1 MVLSKKSKRKKIK
14 RKENV
19 KKSDFALKNT
29 LYLSSVILA
38 TFIFFTNFSKL
49 QDITNNYI
57 KLHTNLIFFQQIIY
71 ISLIGIFA
79 YFGYNFLNKK
89 KNSKLDRTLIISG
102 FVLLILVQV
111 LAFNPALDKNGDN
124 ARYICGAISLART
137 GEYKDIEHPN
147 EHYKTT
153 DQPGVSIMLAP
164 FVKIFGINILIFKFL
179 PFLLSIGAI
188 ILYFILLKNFVAKGI
203 AVILTLILG
212 TQPYISTFSSM
223 IMTEIPFIFFTLLS
237 LWLLDKYDKSEKIN
251 YIIGILCA
259 SSILMTYFSRTL
271 GIGFSV
277 SSVLYFVL
285 KKDWKK
291 AIFLGILIFILFG
304 GWQLRN
310 KLVGG
315 TSQLEIITGRKGL
328 GLEGIAFMAGKGIKN
343 LLTSLNLI
351 PQVLFADASVRWK
364 INPFGVKEFII
375 LSFIFIGYVSNLIKK
390 RSQLDLFFIIAL
402 AALCIGTPDSNLL
415 PMARYLCVFVPFF
428 ILYFYLGINFI
439 FSFWKKAKEYTN
451 IVSLVLLLLLV
462 FSNFSGTGF
471 KIQQAHTG
479 QLYSKPMENYF
490 KAGKW
495 IKENTHKDIIVA
507 CRKDNTFYLF
517 SERKAYRFASYW
529 SKYNKEY
536 EEKRMKYFE
545 KYNVSYLVIDTFSNS
560 VHTAYK
566 IIQNNKDKFE
576 LVKIIG
582 NQKKGACYIFK
593 VNKWW

>member
-1 MVLSKKSKRKKIK
+1 MSKKSKRKKIK

-19 KKSDFALKNT
+19 KKSDFDLKNV
-29 LYLSSVILA
+29 LYFSCIIIA
-38 TFIFFTNFSKL
+38 TYLFFKNFTNMS
-49 QDITNNYI
+49 DITNNYI
-57 KLHTNLIFFQQIIY
+57 KLNATWIISLQIIIY
-71 ISLIGIFA
+71 ILLIGIFV
-79 YFGYNFLNKK
+79 YFGYNFLNKRKNK
-89 KNSKLDRTLIISG
+89 KFDRILIISG
-102 FVLLILVQV
+102 FILVILVQV
-111 LAFNPALDKNGDN
+111 LAFNPALDRNGDN
-124 ARYICGAISLART
+124 ARYICGAISLAKT

-164 FVKIFGINILIFKFL
+164 LVKIFGVNILLFKFV
-179 PFLLSIGAI
+179 PFLLTIGSL
-188 ILYFILLKNFVAKGI
+188 ILFFILLENFIAKEI
-203 AVILTLILG
+203 AIILTLILG

-223 IMTEIPFIFFTLLS
+223 IMTEIPFIFFSLLS
-237 LWLLDKYDKSEKIN
+237 FWLLLKYEKSEKIN
-251 YIIGILCA
+251 YIMGILCA
-259 SSILMTYFSRTL
+259 LSILMTYFSRTM
-271 GIGFSV
+271 GIGFSI

-291 AIFLGILIFILFG
+291 AFFLGVLVFILFG

-315 TSQLEIITGRKGL
+315 TSQLSAITGANGL
-328 GLEGIAFMAGKGIKN
+328 GAEGITILVGKGIKN

-364 INPFGVKEFII
+364 INPFGVKELII
-375 LSFIFIGYVSNLIKK
+375 LSLVFIGYVSNLIKK

-402 AALCIGTPDSNLL
+402 ASLCIGTPDSNLL

-439 FSFWKKAKEYTN
+439 FSFWGKAKEYTN

-462 FSNFSGTGF
+462 FSNFSGTAF

-479 QLYSKPMENYF
+479 QLYSKSMENYF
-490 KAGKW
+490 NAGKW
-495 IKENTHKDIIVA
+495 IKDNTPEDVVVA

-536 EEKRMKYFE
+536 EEERMKYFE

>member
-1 MVLSKKSKRKKIK
+1 MSKKSKRKKIK

-19 KKSDFALKNT
+19 KKSDFDLKNV
-29 LYLSSVILA
+29 LYFSCIIIA
-38 TFIFFTNFSKL
+38 TYLFFKNFTNMS
-49 QDITNNYI
+49 DITNNYI
-57 KLHTNLIFFQQIIY
+57 KLNATWIISLQIIIY
-71 ISLIGIFA
+71 ILLIGIFV
-79 YFGYNFLNKK
+79 YFGYNFLNKRKNK
-89 KNSKLDRTLIISG
+89 KFDRILIISG
-102 FVLLILVQV
+102 FILVILVQV
-111 LAFNPALDKNGDN
+111 LAFNPALDRNGDN
-124 ARYICGAISLART
+124 ARYICGAISLAKT

-164 FVKIFGINILIFKFL
+164 LVKIFGVNILLFKFV
-179 PFLLSIGAI
+179 PFLLTIGSL
-188 ILYFILLKNFVAKGI
+188 ILFFILLENFIAKEI
-203 AVILTLILG
+203 AIILTLILG

-223 IMTEIPFIFFTLLS
+223 IMTEIPFIFFSLLS
-237 LWLLDKYDKSEKIN
+237 FWLLLKYEKSEKIN
-251 YIIGILCA
+251 YIMGILCA
-259 SSILMTYFSRTL
+259 LSILMTYFSRTM
-271 GIGFSV
+271 GIGFSI

-291 AIFLGILIFILFG
+291 AFFLGVVVFILFG

-315 TSQLEIITGRKGL
+315 TSQLSAITGANGL
-328 GLEGIAFMAGKGIKN
+328 GAEGITILVGKGIKN

-364 INPFGVKEFII
+364 INPFGVKELII
-375 LSFIFIGYVSNLIKK
+375 LSLVFIGYVSNLIKK

-402 AALCIGTPDSNLL
+402 ASLCIGTPDSNLL

-462 FSNFSGTGF
+462 FSNFSGTAF

-479 QLYSKPMENYF
+479 QLYSKSMENYF
-490 KAGKW
+490 NAGKW
-495 IKENTHKDIIVA
+495 IKDNTPEDVVVA

-536 EEKRMKYFE
+536 EEERMKYFE

>member
-1 MVLSKKSKRKKIK
+1 MSKKSKRKKIK

-19 KKSDFALKNT
+19 KKSDFDLKNV
-29 LYLSSVILA
+29 LYFSCIIIA
-38 TFIFFTNFSKL
+38 TYLFFKNFTNMS
-49 QDITNNYI
+49 DITNNYI
-57 KLHTNLIFFQQIIY
+57 KLNATWIISLQIIIY
-71 ISLIGIFA
+71 ILLIGIFV
-79 YFGYNFLNKK
+79 YFGYNFLNKRKNK
-89 KNSKLDRTLIISG
+89 KFDRILIISG
-102 FVLLILVQV
+102 FILVILVQV
-111 LAFNPALDKNGDN
+111 LAFNPALDRGGDN
-124 ARYICGAISLART
+124 ARYICGAISLAKT

-164 FVKIFGINILIFKFL
+164 LVKIFGVNIPLFKFV
-179 PFLLSIGAI
+179 PFLLTIGSL
-188 ILYFILLKNFVAKGI
+188 ILFFILLENFIAKEI
-203 AVILTLILG
+203 AIILTLILG

-223 IMTEIPFIFFTLLS
+223 IMTEIPFIFFSLLS
-237 LWLLDKYDKSEKIN
+237 FWLLLKYEKSEKIN
-251 YIIGILCA
+251 YIMGILCA
-259 SSILMTYFSRTL
+259 LSILMTYFSRTM
-271 GIGFSV
+271 GIGFSI

-291 AIFLGILIFILFG
+291 AFFLGVLVFILFG

-315 TSQLEIITGRKGL
+315 TSQLSAITGANGL
-328 GLEGIAFMAGKGIKN
+328 GAEGITILVGKGIKN

-364 INPFGVKEFII
+364 INPFGVKELII
-375 LSFIFIGYVSNLIKK
+375 LSLVFIGYVSNLIKK

-402 AALCIGTPDSNLL
+402 ASLCIGTPDSNLL
-415 PMARYLCVFVPFF
+415 PMVRYLCVFVPFF

-462 FSNFSGTGF
+462 FSNFSGTAF

-479 QLYSKPMENYF
+479 QLYSKSMENYF
-490 KAGKW
+490 NAGKW
-495 IKENTHKDIIVA
+495 IKDNTPEDVVVA
-507 CRKDNTFYLF
+507 CRKCNTFYLF

-536 EEKRMKYFE
+536 EEERMKYFE

>member
-1 MVLSKKSKRKKIK
+1 MSKKSKRKKIK

-19 KKSDFALKNT
+19 KKSDFDLKNV
-29 LYLSSVILA
+29 LYFSCIIIA
-38 TFIFFTNFSKL
+38 TYLFFKNFTNMS
-49 QDITNNYI
+49 DITNNYI
-57 KLHTNLIFFQQIIY
+57 KLNATWIISLQIIIY
-71 ISLIGIFA
+71 ILLIGIFV
-79 YFGYNFLNKK
+79 YFGYNFLNKRKNK
-89 KNSKLDRTLIISG
+89 KFDRILIISG
-102 FVLLILVQV
+102 FILVILVQV
-111 LAFNPALDKNGDN
+111 LAFNPALDRNGDN
-124 ARYICGAISLART
+124 ARYICGAISLAKT

-164 FVKIFGINILIFKFL
+164 LVKIFGVNILLFKFV
-179 PFLLSIGAI
+179 PFLLTIGSL
-188 ILYFILLKNFVAKGI
+188 ILFFILLENFIAKEI
-203 AVILTLILG
+203 AIILTLILG

-223 IMTEIPFIFFTLLS
+223 IMTEIPFIFFSLLS
-237 LWLLDKYDKSEKIN
+237 FWLLLKYEKSEKIN
-251 YIIGILCA
+251 YIMGILCA
-259 SSILMTYFSRTL
+259 LSILMTYFSRTM
-271 GIGFSV
+271 GIGFSI

-291 AIFLGILIFILFG
+291 AFFLGVVVFILFG

-315 TSQLEIITGRKGL
+315 TSQLSAITGANGL
-328 GLEGIAFMAGKGIKN
+328 GAKGITILVGKGIKN

-364 INPFGVKEFII
+364 INPFGVKELII
-375 LSFIFIGYVSNLIKK
+375 LSLVFIGYVSNLIKK

-402 AALCIGTPDSNLL
+402 ASLCIGTPDSNLL

-439 FSFWKKAKEYTN
+439 FSFWGKAKEYTN

-462 FSNFSGTGF
+462 FSNFSGTAF

-479 QLYSKPMENYF
+479 QLYSKSMENYF
-490 KAGKW
+490 NAGKW
-495 IKENTHKDIIVA
+495 IKDNTPEDVVVA

-536 EEKRMKYFE
+536 EEERMKYFE